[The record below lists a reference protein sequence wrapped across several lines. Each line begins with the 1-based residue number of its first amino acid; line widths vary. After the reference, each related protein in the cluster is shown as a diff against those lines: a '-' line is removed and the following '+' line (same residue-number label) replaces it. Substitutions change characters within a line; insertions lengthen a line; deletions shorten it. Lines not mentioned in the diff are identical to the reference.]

1 MFRFRLVVWRLGS
14 VAQRLGG
21 LRFGLRVGSL
31 GHRGRM
37 GEMWFRFRILKWEFP
52 EIRVPYL
59 GVLLIRILLF
69 RAPHSGPLFSE
80 TPICFWAEHLT
91 LSFESLELPGPK
103 ASKPRAGFPLFLS
116 RTRHTINTQ
125 TLTSYKHN
133 KKTHF
138 AVPAT
143 LEGCGCRDGAAFA
156 WELGLIR
163 TSTLSWSK
171 DEVGLRL
178 RRTMVTHKIAK

>member
-133 KKTHF
+133 KKNTF
-138 AVPAT
+138 CCA
-143 LEGCGCRDGAAFA
+143 RY
-156 WELGLIR
+156 LG
-163 TSTLSWSK
+163 
-171 DEVGLRL
+171 GLRVSGRRGL
-178 RRTMVTHKIAK
+178 RMGAGSDPDFDIELVQGRSRPETQENNGDS